1 MRMYAFVYTST
12 HICVYITH
20 TITMNIHIYIIHHTH
35 KHRDA
40 CILDKVDSIHR
51 KS

>member
-1 MRMYAFVYTST
+1 M
-12 HICVYITH
+12 
-20 TITMNIHIYIIHHTH
+20 TMNIHIYIIHHTH

-51 KS
+51 QEKLDGTVQTS